1 MTDVMTP
8 AQRSRCMAK
17 IQGKNTAPET
27 VLRTALWATGL
38 RYRIHAKLPGKPD
51 IVFPRAKIVVFIDG
65 CFWHRCPLHGAMPRS
80 NAEFWERKLNG
91 NVVRDRRNEETLKRL
106 GWYVVR
112 YWEHQVES
120 ELEKLVR
127 EIRLLVARKKQQLEK
142 SR

>member
-27 VLRTALWATGL
+27 VLRKGLWAMGL

-51 IVFPRAKIVVFIDG
+51 IVFPGVKVVVFIDG
-65 CFWHRCPLHGAMPRS
+65 CFWHRCPLHGVMPKS
-80 NAEFWERKLNG
+80 NAEFWEQKLNG
-91 NVVRDRRNEETLKRL
+91 NVARDRKNEETLKQL
-106 GWYVVR
+106 GWRVVR

-120 ELEKLVR
+120 DPEKLVK
-127 EIRLLVARKKQQLEK
+127 ELRLLVARRKRQLEK